1 MALNRIIFLVS
12 ILTQQV
18 FGRTCPGF
26 PGYCSESFPGQTC
39 VVVCSRGR
47 NNVPL
52 CQEDGTWTDIPR
64 CIEHEPGVDE
74 QIPGICPGI
83 SGYCSEAFL
92 GQRCQ
97 FKCSYGGDIDSICSP
112 DGTWDPYPKCL
123 GDIRESQDGCDP
135 CPGPVGRSRNRT
147 LEAIYRINDEGKSQR
162 SLEEKDNRRPVPTFS
177 GTQRIGPL
185 AREEHGTLFRSTQV
199 ESRNIEIRPH
209 STSVQPRPPPPPSNN
224 EDFPIFSSP
233 RQVPPTKF
241 MDSSFPL
248 FSSSFSEQ
256 RESSTVPMQRDNPI
270 FPPQQIV
277 TDVKVNVPQG
287 PHFSEPRRNGPPIRP
302 IFENL
307 ENSFLRDSQAPPPSS
322 PLIPSAS
329 ELRPTRFIFKNGK
342 IVPVHEI
349 GEFEKISTTTKTPVA
364 SSELRSTRFIFK
376 KGRIVAVN
384 ENGELEP
391 VSTSSESPVSPPCLS
406 RQSITK
412 SSIFSK

>member
-233 RQVPPTKF
+233 RQSKGKV
-241 MDSSFPL
+241 
-248 FSSSFSEQ
+248 Q
-256 RESSTVPMQRDNPI
+256 TVPMQRDNPI

-342 IVPVHEI
+342 I
-349 GEFEKISTTTKTPVA
+349 
-364 SSELRSTRFIFK
+364 
-376 KGRIVAVN
+376 GRIVAVN

-391 VSTSSESPVSPPCLS
+391 VSTSSESPVSPPVFQDNRLP
-406 RQSITK
+406 RAQS
-412 SSIFSK
+412 SLNEEFFGPFQIFDPNAQTQGISELKAQATVPQRARPGGSFGPFSTINFSL